1 MFKPLLIILA
11 LLFTS
16 VYAQTQNPDL
26 SKSFTAICDAKEYD
40 TCLYSLVLASTSA
53 SFGYTIEVYVVVN
66 DTVVTQ
72 AQYEIENSF
81 SPEIVN
87 IPVKNNEDILVYLEE
102 FFDRVKDVA
111 EKYNIVTKMG
121 TSKGQTGPPG
131 LSIIIGNFPESTM
144 SHLIYNEIET

>member
-1 MFKPLLIILA
+1 MRYIRKFNEDVEIIEDVL
-11 LLFTS
+11 
-16 VYAQTQNPDL
+16 ND
-26 SKSFTAICDAKEYD
+26 IKEFYYILED
-40 TCLYSLVLASTSA
+40 E
-53 SFGYTIEVYVVVN
+53 GIEVIVYNRHKYLIFEFKRTMFGNN
-66 DTVVTQ
+66 DSKYRSIVT
-72 AQYEIENSF
+72 AYNL
-81 SPEIVN
+81 
-87 IPVKNNEDILVYLEE
+87 KDILVYLEE